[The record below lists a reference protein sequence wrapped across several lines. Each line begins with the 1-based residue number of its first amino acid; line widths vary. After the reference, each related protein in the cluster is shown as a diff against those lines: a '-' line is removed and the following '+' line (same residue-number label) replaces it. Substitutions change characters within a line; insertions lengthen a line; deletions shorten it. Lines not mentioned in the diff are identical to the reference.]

1 MTFLPSELCLEIEF
15 YALVKWEVKRVEEWC
30 AEGRDVVTAKKPFQ
44 TLICVNACHRPNI
57 VTVLSNNSLIL
68 QSVRE
73 WRESGLP
80 EFASLS

>member
-1 MTFLPSELCLEIEF
+1 MVFLPSELSLEIEF
-15 YALVKWEVKRVEEWC
+15 YALVKWKVKRMEERC

-44 TLICVNACHRPNI
+44 TLVCVNACHRPNI

-68 QSVRE
+68 QSERI
-73 WRESGLP
+73 ESGLP